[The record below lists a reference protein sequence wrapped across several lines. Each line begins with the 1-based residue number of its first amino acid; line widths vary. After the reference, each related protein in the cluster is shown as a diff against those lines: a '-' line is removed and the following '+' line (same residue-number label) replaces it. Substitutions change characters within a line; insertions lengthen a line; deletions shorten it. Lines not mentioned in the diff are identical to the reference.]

1 MKISVLYNQATLVK
15 KGRHEDLVCEQEIL
29 IIAPIVADIL
39 RDLGHE
45 VTLML
50 AGLELWND
58 LRQKRNEI
66 DIVFNLAE
74 GFGGENSNELFVPAM
89 LEALDIP
96 FTGPGFRTYVFAY
109 DKWKTATILG
119 TFGIRHPSARLF
131 YPGGEITSL
140 EVTFPAIVKPVH
152 EDASLGITYDSVVTN
167 STDLANRIKRVHKLY
182 RQAALVEEFIAGRE
196 ISVGCM
202 GNGSH
207 VHVFPPLEFVFDQKV
222 PLERRIR

>member
-15 KGRHEDLVCEQEIL
+15 KGRQEDLVCEQEIL

-50 AGLELWND
+50 AGLEL
-58 LRQKRNEI
+58 
-66 DIVFNLAE
+66 
-74 GFGGENSNELFVPAM
+74 
-89 LEALDIP
+89 
-96 FTGPGFRTYVFAY
+96 
-109 DKWKTATILG
+109 
-119 TFGIRHPSARLF
+119 
-131 YPGGEITSL
+131 
-140 EVTFPAIVKPVH
+140 TFPAIVKPVH